1 MYLIL
6 FLIFFSVICLAIIVL
21 FSNKKYEKKYKE
33 FADILSD
40 EIEKKSGKDL
50 NDVVFSSYVKFF
62 GTPSLFVYVTIMLSA
77 IENEYHIVEN
87 FIKKHKNEFKFKE
100 NVFDEIPDS
109 NYIQIK
115 IKAET
120 TEKYNFADIKNRVGH
135 YFWEIPETKI
145 ICSHI
150 YEIKNPYVSYYT
162 ITDENN
168 HIYKLNKSLPK
179 IELYLNNNGY
189 KLLRETKD
197 ELIYIKC

>member
-6 FLIFFSVICLAIIVL
+6 FLIFFCAICLVGLLISL
-21 FSNKKYEKKYKE
+21 KKSGKKCKE
-33 FADILSD
+33 IADILSD

-50 NDVVFSSYVKFF
+50 DDVVFSSYVNFF
-62 GTPSLFVYVTIMLSA
+62 GTPSLFVYVRIMLSA

-87 FIKKHKNEFKFKE
+87 FIKKHKNEFKLKE

-120 TEKYNFADIKNRVGH
+120 AEKYNFADIKNRVGY
-135 YFWEIPETKI
+135 YFWKIPEAKI
-145 ICSHI
+145 ICYHI

-162 ITDENN
+162 ITDENK
-168 HIYKLNKSLPK
+168 HIYKLNKSLPE
-179 IELYLNNNGY
+179 IELSLNNNGY